1 MKGII
6 ASCVL
11 FLSSAMSA
19 SSVDGHT
26 FKSAF
31 AVSDVELDTNPLST
45 FWQGRPR
52 STQRLI
58 VGAIELP
65 LIELRSARDGQRT
78 ISISCSCVFAG
89 TRSSSF
95 RHKGSGLTWMS
106 ISIFLITPWGGPGT
120 PGFRLPHA
128 PMPKQ
133 EPGMAPCAFPSLRSI
148 AARRPSAE
156 RFARTCSAARGLR
169 SDGWPSPGRLQ

>member
-78 ISISCSCVFAG
+78 ISISCSCVLM
-89 TRSSSF
+89 RSF
-95 RHKGSGLTWMS
+95 
-106 ISIFLITPWGGPGT
+106 I
-120 PGFRLPHA
+120 
-128 PMPKQ
+128 
-133 EPGMAPCAFPSLRSI
+133 
-148 AARRPSAE
+148 
-156 RFARTCSAARGLR
+156 
-169 SDGWPSPGRLQ
+169 